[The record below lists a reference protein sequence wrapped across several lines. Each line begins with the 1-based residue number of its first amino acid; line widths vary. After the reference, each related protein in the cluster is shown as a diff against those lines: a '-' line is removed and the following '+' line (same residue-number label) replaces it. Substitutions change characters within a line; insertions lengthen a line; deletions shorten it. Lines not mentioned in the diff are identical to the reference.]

1 MIDPVVLHR
10 IEDAIEHE
18 TRARFDAPLRD
29 GEAKYY
35 YRELAYL
42 GYTANQIGRATGWQT
57 YRLQADLRARRE
69 YRRRVVPDAELHVEA
84 KQATVEQ
91 RHGTILIH
99 APEMSLSIDG
109 FPRELANFGRLVYGA
124 ATDQQE
130 SA

>member
-10 IEDAIEHE
+10 IEAAIRSGTVAE
-18 TRARFDAPLRD
+18 FDAPLRN

-42 GYTANQIGRATGWQT
+42 GYGGKQIADATGWQVH
-57 YRLQADLRARRE
+57 RLQADLRARRE
-69 YRRRVVPDAELHVEA
+69 YRLTSTPDAQINVEA
-84 KQATVEQ
+84 MQVEVEQ
-91 RHGTILIH
+91 RPGSVLIH
-99 APEMSLSIDG
+99 TPDVTVSVDG
-109 FPRELANFGRLVYGA
+109 FPRDLTMFGRLVYGA